1 MASNTNDCRALTLLR
16 GAVLMDGR
24 TRPRPRMTPRPDA
37 QSKPN
42 NDRTSGVNLSVA
54 AMGVNHAGRG
64 DESPRIWSG
73 GR

>member
-1 MASNTNDCRALTLLR
+1 
-16 GAVLMDGR
+16 MDGR